1 MSASAGIILKR
12 KANSSST
19 TTRAEH
25 GDKNRR
31 QRRCMNPML
40 LKNATEDELEHLRQ
54 LTSKPGSK
62 IKYLAFARKEA
73 GVHYVFAHAPDPH
86 SVKQWRLFINPRLV
100 ETGEDIKD
108 TATAIEI
115 ARTMDGFEQF
125 GTARAS
131 SQHVT
136 TTSSMSTLDEPATTT
151 TITPP
156 AVVEQPAM
164 IVMPSSSS
172 TGFKVKSAPFTSSS
186 FSTQGIVTRVVPRP
200 SSSGAMIM
208 IDPIQYVQA
217 RYGQA
222 DPVQLAL
229 VRDSFAGETKRM
241 GVQSQ
246 AAMQQTA
253 WKRKRAAGSQQAD
266 D

>member
-12 KANSSST
+12 KANNNSMS
-19 TTRAEH
+19 
-25 GDKNRR
+25 GDSVHLGGPR
-31 QRRCMNPML
+31 QRRFMNPML

-62 IKYLAFARKEA
+62 IKYLAFARKAA
-73 GVHYVFAHAPDPH
+73 GVHYVFAHSPDQH
-86 SVKQWRLFINPRLV
+86 SAKQWRLMVNARLV
-100 ETGEDIKD
+100 ETGEDVKD

-125 GTARAS
+125 GLARAS

-136 TTSSMSTLDEPATTT
+136 TTSSMSTPDATAT

-164 IVMPSSSS
+164 IVMPSS

-186 FSTQGIVTRVVPRP
+186 FSTQGIVTRVVPR
-200 SSSGAMIM
+200 SSAGV

-241 GVQSQ
+241 VVQSQ
-246 AAMQQTA
+246 AAMQA
-253 WKRKRAAGSQQAD
+253 AGKRRRAAGSQQAD

>member
-1 MSASAGIILKR
+1 
-12 KANSSST
+12 
-19 TTRAEH
+19 
-25 GDKNRR
+25 
-31 QRRCMNPML
+31 MNPML

-73 GVHYVFAHAPDPH
+73 GVHYVFAHSPDQH
-86 SVKQWRLFINPRLV
+86 SAKQWRLMVNARLV
-100 ETGEDIKD
+100 ETGEQVKDI
-108 TATAIEI
+108 ATAIEI
-115 ARTMDGFEQF
+115 ATRTMDGLEQF
-125 GTARAS
+125 GVVRAS
-131 SQHVT
+131 SSQQHVA
-136 TTSSMSTLDEPATTT
+136 MDIPVEEPATTT

-186 FSTQGIVTRVVPRP
+186 FSTQGIVTRVVPR
-200 SSSGAMIM
+200 SSAGV

-222 DPVQLAL
+222 DPAQLAL

-241 GVQSQ
+241 VVQSQ
-246 AAMQQTA
+246 AAMQTA
-253 WKRKRAAGSQQAD
+253 GKRRRAAGSQQAD

>member
-1 MSASAGIILKR
+1 
-12 KANSSST
+12 
-19 TTRAEH
+19 
-25 GDKNRR
+25 
-31 QRRCMNPML
+31 MNPML

-54 LTSKPGSK
+54 LTSKPCSK

-73 GVHYVFAHAPDPH
+73 GIHYVFAHSPDQH
-86 SVKQWRLFINPRLV
+86 SAKQWRLMVNARLV
-100 ETGEDIKD
+100 ETGEQVKDI
-108 TATAIEI
+108 ATAIEI
-115 ARTMDGFEQF
+115 ATRTMDGLEQF
-125 GTARAS
+125 GVVRAS
-131 SQHVT
+131 SQQHVG
-136 TTSSMSTLDEPATTT
+136 MDIPVEPATTT
-151 TITPP
+151 TITQP

-186 FSTQGIVTRVVPRP
+186 FSTQGIVTRVVPR
-200 SSSGAMIM
+200 SSAGV
-208 IDPIQYVQA
+208 IDPVQYVQA

-241 GVQSQ
+241 VVQSQ
-246 AAMQQTA
+246 TAMQA
-253 WKRKRAAGSQQAD
+253 AGKRRRAAGSQQAD

>member
-12 KANSSST
+12 KANNNSM
-19 TTRAEH
+19 RH
-25 GDKNRR
+25 LGGPR
-31 QRRCMNPML
+31 QRRFMNPML

-62 IKYLAFARKEA
+62 IKYLAFARKAA
-73 GVHYVFAHAPDPH
+73 GVHYVFAHSPDQH
-86 SVKQWRLFINPRLV
+86 SAKQWRLMVNARLV
-100 ETGEDIKD
+100 ETGEQVKDI
-108 TATAIEI
+108 ATAIEI
-115 ARTMDGFEQF
+115 ATRTMDGLEQF
-125 GTARAS
+125 GVVRAS
-131 SQHVT
+131 SSQQHVA
-136 TTSSMSTLDEPATTT
+136 MDIPVEPATTT

-156 AVVEQPAM
+156 VVVEQPAM
-164 IVMPSSSS
+164 IVMPS

-186 FSTQGIVTRVVPRP
+186 FSTQGIVTRVVPR
-200 SSSGAMIM
+200 SSAGV

-222 DPVQLAL
+222 DPAQLAL

-246 AAMQQTA
+246 AAMQA
-253 WKRKRAAGSQQAD
+253 AGKRRRAAGSQQAD

>member
-12 KANSSST
+12 KANSST

-25 GDKNRR
+25 SDKNRR

-54 LTSKPGSK
+54 ITSKPGSK

-86 SVKQWRLFINPRLV
+86 SVKQWRLMVNARLV

-125 GTARAS
+125 GLARAS

-136 TTSSMSTLDEPATTT
+136 TTSSMSTPEEPATTT

-156 AVVEQPAM
+156 AVVEQPGM
-164 IVMPSSSS
+164 IVMPS
-172 TGFKVKSAPFTSSS
+172 TGFKVKSSPFTSSS

-222 DPVQLAL
+222 DPAQLAL

-246 AAMQQTA
+246 AAMQTA